1 MFSDPD
7 GTLVG
12 SIDWRGIIDGRDEPR
27 PFAGLDAASDVLLV
41 SPAIAA
47 LLADRGTLL
56 SWVESSERRAMV
68 LGPVERAGEQ
78 QAQRQVASRT
88 STCGRETERPA
99 PGPWLAQ
106 YQCQQGAQGH
116 ERRSLV
122 K

>member
-12 SIDWRGIIDGRDEPR
+12 SIDWRGIIDGREEPR
-27 PFAGLDAASDVLLV
+27 PFAGLDAASDVLLA

-68 LGPVERAGEQ
+68 LGPVERGGRATG
-78 QAQRQVASRT
+78 AAPSRVADQHVRARNGMACSWALACNT
-88 STCGRETERPA
+88 IPLPTGGKRP
-99 PGPWLAQ
+99 
-106 YQCQQGAQGH
+106 
-116 ERRSLV
+116 
-122 K
+122 